1 MRARG
6 AGLMRKALRDS
17 AIRFG
22 FDQFCAGLGLIA
34 LSPVFA
40 AISLAIKLDDGGAVF
55 YAQPRIGK
63 EFRSFRLLKFRS
75 MVPGADRRGLLTSAD
90 DSRRT
95 RVGRVLRKHKLDE
108 LPQLFNVLKGDMQL
122 VGPRPEVE
130 RYVQMF
136 RDEYTILLGR
146 RPGITDPATL
156 AFSQEEEVLQGDGV
170 EGVYVSRILPEKLNL
185 SLAYHRRRRF
195 ASDVR
200 ILLQTILN
208 LPVLFPPAQGA
219 RTIAR
224 PVVDKNRR

>member
-1 MRARG
+1 MSIQAE
-6 AGLMRKALRDS
+6 AFICKASRES
-17 AIRFG
+17 AIRLA
-22 FDQFCAGLGLIA
+22 FDQFFAGLGLIV

-55 YAQPRIGK
+55 YAQQRVGK
-63 EFRSFRLLKFRS
+63 EFRLFRLLKFRS
-75 MVPGADRRGLLTSAD
+75 MVPGADRRGLLTSAGD
-90 DSRRT
+90 TRRT

-136 RDEYTILLGR
+136 RDEYTILLQR

-156 AFSQEEEVLQGDGV
+156 AFRREEEVLQGDAV

-185 SLAYHRRRRF
+185 SLAYHRGRRF
-195 ASDVR
+195 VSDLR
-200 ILLQTILN
+200 ILLQTVLN
-208 LPVLFPPAQGA
+208 LPVPLSPAQDA
-219 RTIAR
+219 CEITH
-224 PVVDKNRR
+224 PVLDRNSR